1 MAQNQCEKQSV
12 VAYTFNLST
21 GEVETGKPWG
31 SLASLPS
38 LTSKLQDSAKDCVS
52 IDEM

>member
-1 MAQNQCEKQSV
+1 M

-31 SLASLPS
+31 SLASLTS
-38 LTSKLQDSAKDCVS
+38 LPGELQDSVKDCVS